1 MEYYEGYYDGLR
13 QRRMGLIRG
22 LLFSYLFRTVITL
35 IYLGIVYLPLLLISY
50 GIADKFAQTY
60 SNTFFVKIP
69 LIFIIAYALYAVLYF
84 LKGILIALKANRY
97 KAWIPL
103 LVFCVLVSCGLQV
116 LVVQVQ
122 LQDFFYSRPA
132 EPINN
137 YKFWS
142 WLGALAIG
150 AVVYRHYKF
159 LTNISP
165 KSIFWAYDK
174 GVKTGLSYS
183 GAATPIVAKKSEELL
198 YNAEMKVSYRR

>member
-13 QRRMGLIRG
+13 QRRTGLIRG

-35 IYLGIVYLPLLLISY
+35 IYLGVVYLPLLLIGY
-50 GIADKFAQTY
+50 WIADKLAQTY
-60 SNTFFVKIP
+60 SNTFFVKIA

-84 LKGILIALKANRY
+84 LKGMLIALKANHY

-103 LVFCVLVSCGLQV
+103 LVFCILVSCGLQI

-122 LQDFFYSRPA
+122 LQDFFYSTPA

-142 WLGALAIG
+142 WLGALAVG
-150 AVVYRHYKF
+150 AMVYRHYQF
-159 LTNISP
+159 LANISP

-174 GVKTGLSYS
+174 GVKAGLSYS
-183 GAATPIVAKKSEELL
+183 EAATPIVAKKSEELL